1 MTRENNLNLSHTL
14 HSMIKIDGSSLL
26 IKEIASIAAGTENV
40 ELSENARMN
49 VQRSRRDL
57 EKHMAEGKT
66 MYGINTGF
74 GALMNVKIE
83 KKDLLKLQENL
94 IRSHSAG
101 SGEPLDERYVRAM
114 MIVRANS
121 LSKGYSGVTE
131 DLIDTLISALNRHV
145 TPIVPKYGSVG
156 ASGDLAP
163 LAHVALCLMGES
175 EVYFEGRKMKSIDAL
190 NLAGIKKHIFL
201 EKEGVAFIN
210 GTSAISGILAVAI
223 HDARRLMAQSTAAAS
238 ISLQALR
245 GTTKA
250 FTEWVVK
257 TRNHK
262 GQAKVSSMMRNLLSG
277 YSDNTNRVQD
287 AYSIRCIP
295 QVHGAV
301 LDTLDYCS
309 SVLEREVN
317 SVTDN
322 PILNGEEVISAGNFH
337 GEPVALASDF
347 LSIALTDLG
356 NIAERRIF
364 RLTDSNLSGL
374 PPFLTEKS
382 GLNSG
387 MMIAQYT
394 AASLC
399 NMNKVLAHPASSDTI
414 PTSANQEDHVSMG
427 MNSALKLTEIIK
439 NLETIVS
446 IEFLA
451 AAQAAD
457 LSGIDLSKQTKRI
470 LESIRKSIKHLD
482 DDREQHTDIV
492 KMQGLMR
499 SEEFN
504 SLMPEL

>member
-1 MTRENNLNLSHTL
+1 
-14 HSMIKIDGSSLL
+14 MIQIDGSSLS
-26 IKEIASIAAGTENV
+26 IKQIASVAAGSEKV
-40 ELSENARMN
+40 ELGKSARLN
-49 VQRSRRDL
+49 VQKSRKNL
-57 EKHMAEGKT
+57 EKHIADGKT
-66 MYGINTGF
+66 IYGINTGF

-101 SGEPLDERYVRAM
+101 VGDPLDERYVRAM

-131 DLIDTLISALNRHV
+131 ELIDTLLAAVNSHV
-145 TPIVPKYGSVG
+145 TPMVPRYGSVG

-175 EVYFEGRKMKSIDAL
+175 EVFFEGRRMKSIDAL
-190 NLAGIKKHIFL
+190 NLAGIKNHIFL

-223 HDARRLMAQSTAAAS
+223 HDARKLIAQSIAAAS
-238 ISLQALR
+238 ISLQALK

-250 FTEWVVK
+250 FTEWVVE
-257 TRNHK
+257 TRSHK
-262 GQAKVSSMMRNLLSG
+262 GQAKVSSMMRNLLTG
-277 YSDNTNRVQD
+277 YADNKTRVQD

-322 PILNGEEVISAGNFH
+322 PILNEEEVISAGNFH

-356 NIAERRIF
+356 NIIERRIF
-364 RLTDSNLSGL
+364 RLTDSSLSGL

-387 MMIAQYT
+387 MMIPQYT

-399 NMNKVLAHPASSDTI
+399 NMNKVLAHPASSDSI

-427 MNSALKLTEIIK
+427 MNSALKLSEIIK
-439 NLETIVS
+439 NLESIVA

-457 LSGIDLSKQTKRI
+457 LSGVELSAAGKKMLQ
-470 LESIRKSIKHLD
+470 SIRKSVKHLD

-492 KMQGLMR
+492 KMRELMR
-499 SEEFN
+499 SDEFH
-504 SLMPEL
+504 SLIPEL

>member
-1 MTRENNLNLSHTL
+1 
-14 HSMIKIDGSSLL
+14 MIQIDGSSLS
-26 IKEIASIAAGTENV
+26 IKQIASVAAGSEKV
-40 ELSENARMN
+40 ELGKSARLN
-49 VQRSRRDL
+49 VQKSRKNL
-57 EKHMAEGKT
+57 EKHIADGKT
-66 MYGINTGF
+66 IYGINTGF

-101 SGEPLDERYVRAM
+101 VGDPLDGRYVRAM

-131 DLIDTLISALNRHV
+131 ELIDTLLAAVNSHV
-145 TPIVPKYGSVG
+145 TPMVPRYGSVG

-175 EVYFEGRKMKSIDAL
+175 EVFFEGRRMNSIDAL
-190 NLAGIKKHIFL
+190 NLAGIKNHIFL

-223 HDARRLMAQSTAAAS
+223 HNARKLIAQSTAAAS
-238 ISLQALR
+238 ISLQALK

-250 FTEWVVK
+250 FTEWVVE
-257 TRNHK
+257 TRSHK
-262 GQAKVSSMMRNLLSG
+262 GQAKVSSMMRNLLTG
-277 YSDNTNRVQD
+277 YADNKTRVQD

-322 PILNGEEVISAGNFH
+322 PILNEEEVISAGNFH

-356 NIAERRIF
+356 NIIERRIF
-364 RLTDSNLSGL
+364 RLTDSSLSGL

-387 MMIAQYT
+387 MMIPQYT

-427 MNSALKLTEIIK
+427 MNSALKLSEIIK
-439 NLETIVS
+439 NLESIVA

-457 LSGIDLSKQTKRI
+457 LSGVELSAAGKKMLQ
-470 LESIRKSIKHLD
+470 SIRKSVKHLD

-492 KMQGLMR
+492 KMLELMR

-504 SLMPEL
+504 SLIPEL

>member
-1 MTRENNLNLSHTL
+1 
-14 HSMIKIDGSSLL
+14 MIQIDGSSLS
-26 IKEIASIAAGTENV
+26 IKQIASVAAGSEKV
-40 ELSENARMN
+40 ELGKSARLN
-49 VQRSRRDL
+49 VQKSRKNL
-57 EKHMAEGKT
+57 EKHIADGKT
-66 MYGINTGF
+66 IYGINTGF
-74 GALMNVKIE
+74 GALMNVKID

-101 SGEPLDERYVRAM
+101 VGDPLDERYVRAM

-131 DLIDTLISALNRHV
+131 ELIDTLLAAVNSHV
-145 TPIVPKYGSVG
+145 TPMVPRYGSVG

-175 EVYFEGRKMKSIDAL
+175 EVFFEGRRMKSIDAL
-190 NLAGIKKHIFL
+190 NLAGIKNHIFL

-223 HDARRLMAQSTAAAS
+223 HDARKLIAQSTAAAS
-238 ISLQALR
+238 ISLQALK

-250 FTEWVVK
+250 FTEWVVE
-257 TRNHK
+257 TRSHK
-262 GQAKVSSMMRNLLSG
+262 GQAKVSSMMRNLLTG
-277 YSDNTNRVQD
+277 YADNKTRVQD

-322 PILNGEEVISAGNFH
+322 PILNEEEVISAGNFH

-356 NIAERRIF
+356 NIIERRIF
-364 RLTDSNLSGL
+364 RLTDSSLSGL

-387 MMIAQYT
+387 MMIPQYT

-427 MNSALKLTEIIK
+427 MNSALKLSEIIK
-439 NLETIVS
+439 NLESIVA

-457 LSGIDLSKQTKRI
+457 LSGVELSAPGKKI
-470 LESIRKSIKHLD
+470 LQSIRKSVKHLD

-492 KMQGLMR
+492 KMRELMR
-499 SEEFN
+499 SDEFH
-504 SLMPEL
+504 SLIPEL

>member
-1 MTRENNLNLSHTL
+1 
-14 HSMIKIDGSSLL
+14 MIQIDGSSLS
-26 IKEIASIAAGTENV
+26 IKQIASVAAGSEKV
-40 ELSENARMN
+40 ELGKSARLN
-49 VQRSRRDL
+49 VQKSRKNL
-57 EKHMAEGKT
+57 EKHIADGKT
-66 MYGINTGF
+66 IYGINTGF
-74 GALMNVKIE
+74 GALMNVKID

-101 SGEPLDERYVRAM
+101 VGDPLDERYVRAM

-131 DLIDTLISALNRHV
+131 ELIDTLLAAVNSHV
-145 TPIVPKYGSVG
+145 TPMVPRYGSVG

-175 EVYFEGRKMKSIDAL
+175 EVFFEGRRMKSIDAL
-190 NLAGIKKHIFL
+190 NLAGIKNHIFL

-223 HDARRLMAQSTAAAS
+223 HNARKLIAQSTAAAS
-238 ISLQALR
+238 ISLQALK

-250 FTEWVVK
+250 FTEWVVE
-257 TRNHK
+257 TRSHK
-262 GQAKVSSMMRNLLSG
+262 GQAKVSSMMRNLLTG
-277 YSDNTNRVQD
+277 YADNKTRVQD

-322 PILNGEEVISAGNFH
+322 PILNEEEVISAGNFH

-356 NIAERRIF
+356 NIIERRIF
-364 RLTDSNLSGL
+364 RLTDSSLSGL

-387 MMIAQYT
+387 MMIPQYT

-427 MNSALKLTEIIK
+427 MNSALKLSEIIK
-439 NLETIVS
+439 NLESIVA

-457 LSGIDLSKQTKRI
+457 LSGVELSAPGKKI
-470 LESIRKSIKHLD
+470 LQSIRKSVKHLD

-492 KMQGLMR
+492 KMLELMR

-504 SLMPEL
+504 SLIPEL

>member
-1 MTRENNLNLSHTL
+1 
-14 HSMIKIDGSSLL
+14 MIQIDGSSLS
-26 IKEIASIAAGTENV
+26 IKQIASVAAGSEKV
-40 ELSENARMN
+40 ELGKSARLN
-49 VQRSRRDL
+49 VQKSRKNL
-57 EKHMAEGKT
+57 EKHIADGKT
-66 MYGINTGF
+66 IYGINTGF

-101 SGEPLDERYVRAM
+101 VGDPLDERYVRAM

-131 DLIDTLISALNRHV
+131 ELIDTLLAAVNSHV
-145 TPIVPKYGSVG
+145 TPMVPRYGSVG

-175 EVYFEGRKMKSIDAL
+175 EVFFEGRRMKSIDAL
-190 NLAGIKKHIFL
+190 NLAGIKNHIFL

-223 HDARRLMAQSTAAAS
+223 HDARKLIAQSIAAAS
-238 ISLQALR
+238 ISLQALK

-250 FTEWVVK
+250 FTEWVVE
-257 TRNHK
+257 TRSHK
-262 GQAKVSSMMRNLLSG
+262 GQAKVSSMMRNLLTG
-277 YSDNTNRVQD
+277 YADNKTRVQD

-322 PILNGEEVISAGNFH
+322 PILNEEEVISAGNFH

-356 NIAERRIF
+356 NIIERRIF
-364 RLTDSNLSGL
+364 RLTDSSLSGL

-387 MMIAQYT
+387 MMIPQYT

-427 MNSALKLTEIIK
+427 MNSALKLSEIIK
-439 NLETIVS
+439 NLESIVA

-457 LSGIDLSKQTKRI
+457 LSGVELSAAGKKMLQ
-470 LESIRKSIKHLD
+470 SIRKSVKHLD

-492 KMQGLMR
+492 KMRELMR
-499 SEEFN
+499 SDEFH
-504 SLMPEL
+504 SLIPEL

>member
-1 MTRENNLNLSHTL
+1 
-14 HSMIKIDGSSLL
+14 MIQIDGSSLS
-26 IKEIASIAAGTENV
+26 IKQIASVAAGSEKV
-40 ELSENARMN
+40 ELGKSARLN
-49 VQRSRRDL
+49 VQKSRKNL
-57 EKHMAEGKT
+57 EKHIADGKT
-66 MYGINTGF
+66 IYGINTGF

-101 SGEPLDERYVRAM
+101 VGDPLDERYVRAM

-131 DLIDTLISALNRHV
+131 ELIDTLLAAVNRHV
-145 TPIVPKYGSVG
+145 TPMVPRYGSVG

-175 EVYFEGRKMKSIDAL
+175 EVFFEGRRMKSIDAL
-190 NLAGIKKHIFL
+190 NLAGIKNHIFL

-223 HDARRLMAQSTAAAS
+223 HNARKLIAQSTAAAS
-238 ISLQALR
+238 ISLQALK

-250 FTEWVVK
+250 FTEWVVE
-257 TRNHK
+257 TRSHK
-262 GQAKVSSMMRNLLSG
+262 GQAKVSSMMRNLLTG
-277 YSDNTNRVQD
+277 YADNKTRVQD

-322 PILNGEEVISAGNFH
+322 PILNEEEVISAGNFH

-356 NIAERRIF
+356 NIIERRIF
-364 RLTDSNLSGL
+364 RLTDSSLSGL

-387 MMIAQYT
+387 MMIPQYT

-427 MNSALKLTEIIK
+427 MNSALKLSEIIK
-439 NLETIVS
+439 NLESIVA

-457 LSGIDLSKQTKRI
+457 LSGVELSAPGKKI
-470 LESIRKSIKHLD
+470 LQSIRKSVKHLD

-492 KMQGLMR
+492 KMLELMR

-504 SLMPEL
+504 SLIPEL

>member
-1 MTRENNLNLSHTL
+1 
-14 HSMIKIDGSSLL
+14 MIQIDGSSLS
-26 IKEIASIAAGTENV
+26 IKQIASVAAGSEKV
-40 ELSENARMN
+40 ELGKSARLN
-49 VQRSRRDL
+49 VQKSRKNL
-57 EKHMAEGKT
+57 EKHIADGKT
-66 MYGINTGF
+66 IYGINTGF
-74 GALMNVKIE
+74 GALMNVKID

-101 SGEPLDERYVRAM
+101 VGDPLDERYVRAM

-131 DLIDTLISALNRHV
+131 ELIDTLLAAVNSHV
-145 TPIVPKYGSVG
+145 TPMVPRYGSVG

-175 EVYFEGRKMKSIDAL
+175 EVFFEGRRMKSIDAL
-190 NLAGIKKHIFL
+190 NLAGIKNHIFL

-223 HDARRLMAQSTAAAS
+223 HDARKLIAQSTAAAS
-238 ISLQALR
+238 ISLQALK

-250 FTEWVVK
+250 FTEWVVE
-257 TRNHK
+257 TRSHK
-262 GQAKVSSMMRNLLSG
+262 GQAKVSSMMRNLLTG
-277 YSDNTNRVQD
+277 YADNKTRVQD

-322 PILNGEEVISAGNFH
+322 PILNEEEVISAGNFH

-356 NIAERRIF
+356 NIIERRIF
-364 RLTDSNLSGL
+364 RLTDSSLSGL

-387 MMIAQYT
+387 MMIPQYT

-427 MNSALKLTEIIK
+427 MNSALKLSEIIK
-439 NLETIVS
+439 NLESIVS

-457 LSGIDLSKQTKRI
+457 LSGVELSASGKRI
-470 LESIRKSIKHLD
+470 LHVIRKNVKHLD
-482 DDREQHTDIV
+482 DDREQRSDIV
-492 KMQGLMR
+492 KMLELMR

-504 SLMPEL
+504 SLLPEL

>member
-1 MTRENNLNLSHTL
+1 
-14 HSMIKIDGSSLL
+14 MIEIDGSSLSV
-26 IKEIASIAAGTENV
+26 KQIASVSVGTDKVELSKNARLNVQKSRMNLEKHIAAG
-40 ELSENARMN
+40 
-49 VQRSRRDL
+49 
-57 EKHMAEGKT
+57 KT
-66 MYGINTGF
+66 IYGINTGF

-101 SGEPLDERYVRAM
+101 VGDPLDERYVRAM

-131 DLIDTLISALNRHV
+131 ELIDTLLAAVNSHV
-145 TPIVPKYGSVG
+145 TPMVPRYGSVG

-190 NLAGIKKHIFL
+190 NLAGIKKHTFL

-223 HDARRLMAQSTAAAS
+223 HDARKLMAQSIAAAS
-238 ISLQALR
+238 ISLQALK

-250 FTEWVVK
+250 FTEWVVE

-262 GQAKVSSMMRNLLSG
+262 GQAKVSSMMRDLLSG
-277 YSDNTNRVQD
+277 YADNTDRVQD

-309 SVLEREVN
+309 SILEREVN

-322 PILNGEEVISAGNFH
+322 PILNEEEVISAGNFH

-364 RLTDSNLSGL
+364 RLTDSSLSGL

-387 MMIAQYT
+387 MMIPQYT

-427 MNSALKLTEIIK
+427 MNSALKLSEIIK
-439 NLETIVS
+439 NLESIVS

-457 LSGIDLSKQTKRI
+457 LSGVELSASGKRI
-470 LESIRKSIKHLD
+470 LHVIRKNVKHLD
-482 DDREQHTDIV
+482 DDREQRSDIV
-492 KMQGLMR
+492 KMLELMR

-504 SLMPEL
+504 SLLPEL

>member
-1 MTRENNLNLSHTL
+1 
-14 HSMIKIDGSSLL
+14 MIQIDGSSLS
-26 IKEIASIAAGTENV
+26 IKQIASVAAGSEKV
-40 ELSENARMN
+40 ELGKSARLN
-49 VQRSRRDL
+49 VQKSRKNL
-57 EKHMAEGKT
+57 EKHIADGKT
-66 MYGINTGF
+66 IYGINTGF
-74 GALMNVKIE
+74 GALMNVKID

-101 SGEPLDERYVRAM
+101 VGDPLDERYVRAM

-131 DLIDTLISALNRHV
+131 ELIDTLLAAVNSHV
-145 TPIVPKYGSVG
+145 TPMVPRYGSVG

-175 EVYFEGRKMKSIDAL
+175 EVFFEGRRMKSIDAL
-190 NLAGIKKHIFL
+190 NLAGIKNHIFL

-223 HDARRLMAQSTAAAS
+223 HDARKLIAQSIAAAS
-238 ISLQALR
+238 ISLQALK

-250 FTEWVVK
+250 FTEWVVE
-257 TRNHK
+257 TRSHK
-262 GQAKVSSMMRNLLSG
+262 GQAKVSSMMRNLLTG
-277 YSDNTNRVQD
+277 YADNKTRVQD

-322 PILNGEEVISAGNFH
+322 PILNEEEVISAGNFH

-356 NIAERRIF
+356 NIIERRIF
-364 RLTDSNLSGL
+364 RLTDSSLSGL

-387 MMIAQYT
+387 MMIPQYT

-427 MNSALKLTEIIK
+427 MNSALKLSEIIK
-439 NLETIVS
+439 NLESIVA

-457 LSGIDLSKQTKRI
+457 LSGVELSAPGKKI
-470 LESIRKSIKHLD
+470 LQSIRKSVKHLD

-492 KMQGLMR
+492 KMLELMR

-504 SLMPEL
+504 SLIPEL

>member
-1 MTRENNLNLSHTL
+1 
-14 HSMIKIDGSSLL
+14 MIEIDGSSLSL
-26 IKEIASIAAGTENV
+26 KQIASVSAGTDKVELSKNARLNVQKSRKNLEKHIAAG
-40 ELSENARMN
+40 
-49 VQRSRRDL
+49 
-57 EKHMAEGKT
+57 KT
-66 MYGINTGF
+66 IYGINTGF

-101 SGEPLDERYVRAM
+101 VGDPLDERYVRAM

-131 DLIDTLISALNRHV
+131 ELIDTLLAAVNSHV
-145 TPIVPKYGSVG
+145 TPMVPRYGSVG

-190 NLAGIKKHIFL
+190 NLAGIKKHTFL

-223 HDARRLMAQSTAAAS
+223 HDARKLMAQSIAAAS
-238 ISLQALR
+238 ISLQALK

-250 FTEWVVK
+250 FTEWVVE

-262 GQAKVSSMMRNLLSG
+262 GQAKVSSMMRDLLSG
-277 YSDNTNRVQD
+277 YADNTDRVQD

-309 SVLEREVN
+309 SILEREVN

-322 PILNGEEVISAGNFH
+322 PILNSEEVISAGNFH

-364 RLTDSNLSGL
+364 RLTDSSLSGL

-387 MMIAQYT
+387 MMIPQYT

-427 MNSALKLTEIIK
+427 MNSALKLSEIIK
-439 NLETIVS
+439 NLESIVS

-457 LSGIDLSKQTKRI
+457 LSGVELSASGKRI
-470 LESIRKSIKHLD
+470 LHVIRKNVKHLD
-482 DDREQHTDIV
+482 DDREQRSDIV
-492 KMQGLMR
+492 KMLELMR

-504 SLMPEL
+504 SLLPEL

>member
-1 MTRENNLNLSHTL
+1 
-14 HSMIKIDGSSLL
+14 MIQIDGSSLS
-26 IKEIASIAAGTENV
+26 IKQIASVAAGSEKV
-40 ELSENARMN
+40 ELGKSARLN
-49 VQRSRRDL
+49 VQKSRKNL
-57 EKHMAEGKT
+57 EKHIADGKT
-66 MYGINTGF
+66 IYGINTGF

-101 SGEPLDERYVRAM
+101 VGDPLDERYVRAM

-131 DLIDTLISALNRHV
+131 ELIDTLLAAVNSHV
-145 TPIVPKYGSVG
+145 TPMVPRYGSVG

-175 EVYFEGRKMKSIDAL
+175 ELFFEGRRMKSIDAL
-190 NLAGIKKHIFL
+190 NLAGIKNHIFL

-223 HDARRLMAQSTAAAS
+223 HDARKLIAQSIAAAS
-238 ISLQALR
+238 ISLQALK

-250 FTEWVVK
+250 FTEWVVE
-257 TRNHK
+257 TRSHK
-262 GQAKVSSMMRNLLSG
+262 GQAKVSSMMRNLLTG
-277 YSDNTNRVQD
+277 YADNKTRVQD

-322 PILNGEEVISAGNFH
+322 PILNEEEVISAGNFH

-356 NIAERRIF
+356 NIIERRIF
-364 RLTDSNLSGL
+364 RLTDSSLSGL

-387 MMIAQYT
+387 MMIPQYT

-427 MNSALKLTEIIK
+427 MNSALKLSEIIK
-439 NLETIVS
+439 NLESIVA

-457 LSGIDLSKQTKRI
+457 LSGVELSAAGKKMLQ
-470 LESIRKSIKHLD
+470 SIRKSVKHLD

-492 KMQGLMR
+492 KMLELMR

-504 SLMPEL
+504 SLIPEL

>member
-1 MTRENNLNLSHTL
+1 
-14 HSMIKIDGSSLL
+14 MIQIDGSSLS
-26 IKEIASIAAGTENV
+26 IKQIASVAAGSEKV
-40 ELSENARMN
+40 ELGKSARLN
-49 VQRSRRDL
+49 VQKSRKNL
-57 EKHMAEGKT
+57 EKHIADGKT
-66 MYGINTGF
+66 IYGINTGF

-101 SGEPLDERYVRAM
+101 VGDPLDERYVRAM

-131 DLIDTLISALNRHV
+131 ELIDTLLAAVNSHV
-145 TPIVPKYGSVG
+145 TPMVPRYGSVG

-175 EVYFEGRKMKSIDAL
+175 EVFFEGRRMKSIDAL
-190 NLAGIKKHIFL
+190 NLAGIKNHIFL

-223 HDARRLMAQSTAAAS
+223 HDARKLIAQSIAAAS
-238 ISLQALR
+238 ISLQALK

-257 TRNHK
+257 TRSHN
-262 GQAKVSSMMRNLLSG
+262 GQAKVSSMMRSLLTG
-277 YSDNTNRVQD
+277 YADNKTRVQD

-322 PILNGEEVISAGNFH
+322 PILNEEEVISAGNFH

-356 NIAERRIF
+356 NIIERRIF
-364 RLTDSNLSGL
+364 RLTDSSLSGL

-387 MMIAQYT
+387 MMIPQYT

-427 MNSALKLTEIIK
+427 MNSALKLSEIIK
-439 NLETIVS
+439 NLESIVA

-457 LSGIDLSKQTKRI
+457 LSGVELSAPGKKI
-470 LESIRKSIKHLD
+470 LQSIRKSVKHLD

-492 KMQGLMR
+492 KMLELMR

-504 SLMPEL
+504 SLIPEL

>member
-1 MTRENNLNLSHTL
+1 
-14 HSMIKIDGSSLL
+14 MIQIDGSSLS
-26 IKEIASIAAGTENV
+26 IKQIASVAAGSEKV
-40 ELSENARMN
+40 ELGKSARLN
-49 VQRSRRDL
+49 VQKSRKNL
-57 EKHMAEGKT
+57 EKHIADGKT
-66 MYGINTGF
+66 IYGINTGF

-101 SGEPLDERYVRAM
+101 VGDPLDERYVRAM

-131 DLIDTLISALNRHV
+131 ELIDTLLAAVNSHV
-145 TPIVPKYGSVG
+145 TPMVPRYGSVG

-175 EVYFEGRKMKSIDAL
+175 EVFFEGRRMKSIDAL
-190 NLAGIKKHIFL
+190 NLAGIKNHIFL

-223 HDARRLMAQSTAAAS
+223 HDARKLIAQSIAAAS
-238 ISLQALR
+238 ISLQALK

-250 FTEWVVK
+250 FTEWVVE
-257 TRNHK
+257 TRSHK
-262 GQAKVSSMMRNLLSG
+262 GQAKVSSMMRNLLTG
-277 YSDNTNRVQD
+277 YADNKTRVQD

-322 PILNGEEVISAGNFH
+322 PILNEEEVISAGNFH

-356 NIAERRIF
+356 NIIERRIF
-364 RLTDSNLSGL
+364 RLTDSSLSGL

-387 MMIAQYT
+387 MMIPQYT

-427 MNSALKLTEIIK
+427 MNSALKLSEIIK
-439 NLETIVS
+439 NLESIVA

-457 LSGIDLSKQTKRI
+457 LSGVELSAAGKKMLQ
-470 LESIRKSIKHLD
+470 SIRKSVKHLD

-492 KMQGLMR
+492 KMLELMR

-504 SLMPEL
+504 SLIPEL

>member
-1 MTRENNLNLSHTL
+1 
-14 HSMIKIDGSSLL
+14 MIEIDGSSLSV
-26 IKEIASIAAGTENV
+26 KQIASVSVGTDKV
-40 ELSENARMN
+40 ELSKNARLN
-49 VQRSRRDL
+49 VQKSRKNL
-57 EKHMAEGKT
+57 EKHIADGKT
-66 MYGINTGF
+66 IYGINTGF

-101 SGEPLDERYVRAM
+101 VGDPLDERYVRAM

-131 DLIDTLISALNRHV
+131 ELIDTLLAAVNSHV
-145 TPIVPKYGSVG
+145 TPMVPRYGSVG

-190 NLAGIKKHIFL
+190 NLAGIKKHTFL

-223 HDARRLMAQSTAAAS
+223 HDARKIMAQSIAAAS
-238 ISLQALR
+238 ISLQALK

-250 FTEWVVK
+250 FTEWVVE

-262 GQAKVSSMMRNLLSG
+262 GQAKVSSMMRDLLSG
-277 YSDNTNRVQD
+277 YADNTDRVQD

-309 SVLEREVN
+309 SILEREVN

-322 PILNGEEVISAGNFH
+322 PILNEEEVISAGNFH

-364 RLTDSNLSGL
+364 RLTDSSLSGL

-387 MMIAQYT
+387 MMIPQYT

-427 MNSALKLTEIIK
+427 MNSALKLSEIIK
-439 NLETIVS
+439 NLESIVS

-457 LSGIDLSKQTKRI
+457 LSGVELSASGKRI
-470 LESIRKSIKHLD
+470 LHVIRKNVKHLD
-482 DDREQHTDIV
+482 DDREQRSDIV
-492 KMQGLMR
+492 KMLELMR

-504 SLMPEL
+504 SLLPEL

>member
-1 MTRENNLNLSHTL
+1 
-14 HSMIKIDGSSLL
+14 MIQIDGSSLS
-26 IKEIASIAAGTENV
+26 IKQIASVAAGSEKV
-40 ELSENARMN
+40 ELGKSARLN
-49 VQRSRRDL
+49 VQKSRKNL
-57 EKHMAEGKT
+57 EKHIADGKT
-66 MYGINTGF
+66 IYGINTGF
-74 GALMNVKIE
+74 GALMNVKID

-101 SGEPLDERYVRAM
+101 VGDPLDERYVRAM

-131 DLIDTLISALNRHV
+131 ELIDTLLAAVNSHV
-145 TPIVPKYGSVG
+145 TPMVPRYGSVG

-175 EVYFEGRKMKSIDAL
+175 EVFFEGRRMKSIDAL
-190 NLAGIKKHIFL
+190 NLAGIKNHIFL

-223 HDARRLMAQSTAAAS
+223 HDARKLIAQSTAAAS
-238 ISLQALR
+238 ISLQALK

-250 FTEWVVK
+250 FTEWVVE
-257 TRNHK
+257 TRSHK
-262 GQAKVSSMMRNLLSG
+262 GQAKVSSMMRNLLTG
-277 YSDNTNRVQD
+277 YADNKTRVQD

-322 PILNGEEVISAGNFH
+322 PILNEEEVISAGNFH

-356 NIAERRIF
+356 NIIERRIF
-364 RLTDSNLSGL
+364 RLTDSSLSGL

-387 MMIAQYT
+387 MMIPQYT

-427 MNSALKLTEIIK
+427 MNSALKLSEIIK
-439 NLETIVS
+439 NLESIVS

-457 LSGIDLSKQTKRI
+457 LSGIELSAPGKRI
-470 LESIRKSIKHLD
+470 LHIIRKNVKHLD

-492 KMQGLMR
+492 KMLELMR

-504 SLMPEL
+504 SLIPEL

>member
-1 MTRENNLNLSHTL
+1 
-14 HSMIKIDGSSLL
+14 MIEIDGSSLSL
-26 IKEIASIAAGTENV
+26 KQIASVSAGTDKVELSKNARLNVQKSRKNLEKHIAAG
-40 ELSENARMN
+40 
-49 VQRSRRDL
+49 
-57 EKHMAEGKT
+57 KT
-66 MYGINTGF
+66 IYGINTGF

-101 SGEPLDERYVRAM
+101 VGDPLDERYVRAM

-131 DLIDTLISALNRHV
+131 ELIDTLLAAVNSHV
-145 TPIVPKYGSVG
+145 TPMVPRYGSVG

-175 EVYFEGRKMKSIDAL
+175 EVFFEGRRMKSIDAL
-190 NLAGIKKHIFL
+190 NLAGIKNHIFL

-223 HDARRLMAQSTAAAS
+223 HDARKLIAQSTAAAS
-238 ISLQALR
+238 ISLQALK

-250 FTEWVVK
+250 FTEWVVE
-257 TRNHK
+257 TRSHK
-262 GQAKVSSMMRNLLSG
+262 GQAKVSSMMRNLLTG
-277 YSDNTNRVQD
+277 YADNKTRVQD

-322 PILNGEEVISAGNFH
+322 PILNEEEVISAGNFH

-356 NIAERRIF
+356 NIIERRIF
-364 RLTDSNLSGL
+364 RLTDSSLSGL

-387 MMIAQYT
+387 MMIPQYT

-427 MNSALKLTEIIK
+427 MNSALKLSEIIK
-439 NLETIVS
+439 NLESIVA

-457 LSGIDLSKQTKRI
+457 LSGVELSAPGKKI
-470 LESIRKSIKHLD
+470 LQSIRKSVKHLD

-492 KMQGLMR
+492 KMLELMR

-504 SLMPEL
+504 SLIPEL

>member
-1 MTRENNLNLSHTL
+1 
-14 HSMIKIDGSSLL
+14 MIQIDGSSLS
-26 IKEIASIAAGTENV
+26 IKQIASVAAGSEKV
-40 ELSENARMN
+40 ELGKSARLN
-49 VQRSRRDL
+49 VQKSRKNL
-57 EKHMAEGKT
+57 EKHIADGKT
-66 MYGINTGF
+66 IYGINTGF
-74 GALMNVKIE
+74 GALMNVKID

-101 SGEPLDERYVRAM
+101 VGDPLDERYVRAM

-131 DLIDTLISALNRHV
+131 ELIDTLLAAVNNHV
-145 TPIVPKYGSVG
+145 TPMVPRYGSVG

-175 EVYFEGRKMKSIDAL
+175 EVFFEGRRMKSIDAL
-190 NLAGIKKHIFL
+190 NLAGIKNHIFL

-223 HDARRLMAQSTAAAS
+223 HDARKLIAQSIAAAS
-238 ISLQALR
+238 ISLQALK

-250 FTEWVVK
+250 FTEWVVE
-257 TRNHK
+257 TRSHN
-262 GQAKVSSMMRNLLSG
+262 GQAKVSSMMRSLLTG
-277 YSDNTNRVQD
+277 YADNKTRVQD

-322 PILNGEEVISAGNFH
+322 PILNEEEVISAGNFH

-356 NIAERRIF
+356 NIIERRIF
-364 RLTDSNLSGL
+364 RLTDSSLSGL

-387 MMIAQYT
+387 MMIPQYT

-399 NMNKVLAHPASSDTI
+399 NMNKVLAHPASSDSI

-427 MNSALKLTEIIK
+427 MNSALKLSEIIK
-439 NLETIVS
+439 NLESIVA

-457 LSGIDLSKQTKRI
+457 LSGVELSAAGKKMLQ
-470 LESIRKSIKHLD
+470 SIRKSVKHLD

-492 KMQGLMR
+492 KMRELMR
-499 SEEFN
+499 SDEFH
-504 SLMPEL
+504 SLIPEL

>member
-1 MTRENNLNLSHTL
+1 
-14 HSMIKIDGSSLL
+14 MIQIDGSSLS
-26 IKEIASIAAGTENV
+26 IKQIASVAAGSEKV
-40 ELSENARMN
+40 ELGKSARLN
-49 VQRSRRDL
+49 VQKSRKNL
-57 EKHMAEGKT
+57 EKHIADGKT
-66 MYGINTGF
+66 IYGINTGF

-101 SGEPLDERYVRAM
+101 VGDPLDERYVRAM

-131 DLIDTLISALNRHV
+131 ELIDTLLAAVNSHV
-145 TPIVPKYGSVG
+145 TPMVPRYGSVG

-175 EVYFEGRKMKSIDAL
+175 EVFFEGRRMKSIDAL
-190 NLAGIKKHIFL
+190 NLAGIKNHIFL

-223 HDARRLMAQSTAAAS
+223 HDARKLIAQSTAAAS
-238 ISLQALR
+238 ISLQALK

-250 FTEWVVK
+250 FTEWVVE
-257 TRNHK
+257 TRSHK
-262 GQAKVSSMMRNLLSG
+262 GQAKVSSMMRNLLTG
-277 YSDNTNRVQD
+277 YADNKTRVQD

-322 PILNGEEVISAGNFH
+322 PILNEEEVISAGNFH

-356 NIAERRIF
+356 NIIERRIF
-364 RLTDSNLSGL
+364 RLTDSSLSGL

-387 MMIAQYT
+387 MMIPQYT

-427 MNSALKLTEIIK
+427 MNSALKLSEIIK
-439 NLETIVS
+439 NLESIVA

-457 LSGIDLSKQTKRI
+457 LSGVELSAPGKKI
-470 LESIRKSIKHLD
+470 LQSIRKSVKHLD

-492 KMQGLMR
+492 KMLELMR

-504 SLMPEL
+504 SLIPEL

>member
-1 MTRENNLNLSHTL
+1 
-14 HSMIKIDGSSLL
+14 MIQIDGSSLS
-26 IKEIASIAAGTENV
+26 IKQIASVAAGSEKV
-40 ELSENARMN
+40 ELGKSARLN
-49 VQRSRRDL
+49 VQKSRKNL
-57 EKHMAEGKT
+57 EKHIAEGKT
-66 MYGINTGF
+66 IYGINTGF

-101 SGEPLDERYVRAM
+101 VGDPLDERYVRAM

-121 LSKGYSGVTE
+121 LTKGYSGVTE
-131 DLIDTLISALNRHV
+131 ELIDTLLAAVNRHV
-145 TPIVPKYGSVG
+145 TPMVPRYGSVG

-175 EVYFEGRKMKSIDAL
+175 EVFFEGRRMKSIDAL
-190 NLAGIKKHIFL
+190 NLAGIKKHTFL

-210 GTSAISGILAVAI
+210 GTSAISGILAVVI
-223 HDARRLMAQSTAAAS
+223 HDARKLIAQSIAAAS
-238 ISLQALR
+238 ISLQALK

-250 FTEWVVK
+250 FTEWVVE
-257 TRNHK
+257 TRSHK
-262 GQAKVSSMMRNLLSG
+262 GQAKVSSMMRNLLTG
-277 YSDNTNRVQD
+277 YADNKTRVQD

-322 PILNGEEVISAGNFH
+322 PILNEEEVISAGNFH

-356 NIAERRIF
+356 NIIERRIF
-364 RLTDSNLSGL
+364 RLTDSSLSGL

-387 MMIAQYT
+387 MMIPQYT

-399 NMNKVLAHPASSDTI
+399 NMNKVLAHPASSDSI

-427 MNSALKLTEIIK
+427 MNSALKLSEIIK
-439 NLETIVS
+439 NLESIVA

-457 LSGIDLSKQTKRI
+457 LSGVQLSVAGKKMLQY
-470 LESIRKSIKHLD
+470 IRKSVKHLD

-492 KMQGLMR
+492 KMQELMR
-499 SEEFN
+499 SDGFN
-504 SLMPEL
+504 SLIPEL

>member
-1 MTRENNLNLSHTL
+1 
-14 HSMIKIDGSSLL
+14 MIQIDGSSLS
-26 IKEIASIAAGTENV
+26 IKQIASVAAGSEKV
-40 ELSENARMN
+40 ELGKSARLN
-49 VQRSRRDL
+49 VQKSRKNL
-57 EKHMAEGKT
+57 EKHIADGKT
-66 MYGINTGF
+66 IYGINTGF
-74 GALMNVKIE
+74 GALMNVKID

-101 SGEPLDERYVRAM
+101 VGDPLDERYVRAM

-131 DLIDTLISALNRHV
+131 ELIDTLLAAVNSHV
-145 TPIVPKYGSVG
+145 TPMVPRYGSVG

-175 EVYFEGRKMKSIDAL
+175 EVFFEGRRMKSIDAL
-190 NLAGIKKHIFL
+190 NLAGIKNHIFL

-223 HDARRLMAQSTAAAS
+223 HDARKLIAQSTAAAS
-238 ISLQALR
+238 ISLQALK

-250 FTEWVVK
+250 FTEWVVE
-257 TRNHK
+257 TRSHK
-262 GQAKVSSMMRNLLSG
+262 GQAKVSSMMRNLLTG
-277 YSDNTNRVQD
+277 YADNKTRVQD

-322 PILNGEEVISAGNFH
+322 PILNEEEVISAGNFH

-356 NIAERRIF
+356 NIIERRIF
-364 RLTDSNLSGL
+364 RLTDSSLSGL

-387 MMIAQYT
+387 MMIPQYT

-427 MNSALKLTEIIK
+427 MNSALKLSEIIK
-439 NLETIVS
+439 NLESIVA

-457 LSGIDLSKQTKRI
+457 LSGVELSAPGKKI
-470 LESIRKSIKHLD
+470 LQSIRKSVKHLD

-492 KMQGLMR
+492 KMLELMR

-504 SLMPEL
+504 SLIPEL

>member
-1 MTRENNLNLSHTL
+1 
-14 HSMIKIDGSSLL
+14 MIQIDGSSLS
-26 IKEIASIAAGTENV
+26 IKQIASVAAGSEKV
-40 ELSENARMN
+40 ELGKSARLN
-49 VQRSRRDL
+49 VQKSRKNL
-57 EKHMAEGKT
+57 EKHIADGKT
-66 MYGINTGF
+66 IYGINTGF
-74 GALMNVKIE
+74 GALMNVKID

-101 SGEPLDERYVRAM
+101 VGDPLDERYVRAM

-131 DLIDTLISALNRHV
+131 ELIDTLLAAVNRHV
-145 TPIVPKYGSVG
+145 TPMVPRYGSVG

-175 EVYFEGRKMKSIDAL
+175 EVFFEGRRMKSIDAL
-190 NLAGIKKHIFL
+190 NLAGIKNHIFL

-223 HDARRLMAQSTAAAS
+223 HDARKLIAQSIAAAS
-238 ISLQALR
+238 ISLQALK

-250 FTEWVVK
+250 FTEWVVE
-257 TRNHK
+257 TRSHK
-262 GQAKVSSMMRNLLSG
+262 GQAKVSSMMRNLLTG
-277 YSDNTNRVQD
+277 YADNKTRVQD

-322 PILNGEEVISAGNFH
+322 PILNEEEVISAGNFH

-356 NIAERRIF
+356 NIIERRIF
-364 RLTDSNLSGL
+364 RLTDSSLSGL

-387 MMIAQYT
+387 MMIPQYT

-427 MNSALKLTEIIK
+427 MNSALKLSEIIK
-439 NLETIVS
+439 NLESIVA

-457 LSGIDLSKQTKRI
+457 LSGVELSAAGKKMLQ
-470 LESIRKSIKHLD
+470 SIRKSVKHLD

-492 KMQGLMR
+492 KMLELMR

-504 SLMPEL
+504 SLIPEL

>member
-1 MTRENNLNLSHTL
+1 
-14 HSMIKIDGSSLL
+14 MIQIDGSSLS
-26 IKEIASIAAGTENV
+26 IKQIASVAAGSEKV
-40 ELSENARMN
+40 ELGKSARLN
-49 VQRSRRDL
+49 VQKSRKNL
-57 EKHMAEGKT
+57 EKHIADGKT
-66 MYGINTGF
+66 IYGINTGF

-101 SGEPLDERYVRAM
+101 VGDPLDERYVRAM

-131 DLIDTLISALNRHV
+131 ELIDTLLAAVNSHV
-145 TPIVPKYGSVG
+145 TPMVPRYGSVG

-175 EVYFEGRKMKSIDAL
+175 EVFFEGRRMKSIDAL
-190 NLAGIKKHIFL
+190 NLAGIKNHIFL

-223 HDARRLMAQSTAAAS
+223 HDARKLIAQSIAAAS
-238 ISLQALR
+238 ISLQALK

-250 FTEWVVK
+250 FTEWVVE
-257 TRNHK
+257 TRSHK
-262 GQAKVSSMMRNLLSG
+262 GQAKVSSMMRNLLTG
-277 YSDNTNRVQD
+277 YADNKTRVQD

-322 PILNGEEVISAGNFH
+322 PILNEEEVISAGNFH

-356 NIAERRIF
+356 NIIERRIF
-364 RLTDSNLSGL
+364 RLTDSSLSGL

-387 MMIAQYT
+387 MMIPQYT

-399 NMNKVLAHPASSDTI
+399 NMNKVLAHPASSDSI

-427 MNSALKLTEIIK
+427 MNSALKLSEIIK
-439 NLETIVS
+439 NLESIVA

-457 LSGIDLSKQTKRI
+457 LSGVELSAPGKKI
-470 LESIRKSIKHLD
+470 LQSIRKSVKHLD

-492 KMQGLMR
+492 KMLELMR

-504 SLMPEL
+504 SLIPEL

>member
-1 MTRENNLNLSHTL
+1 
-14 HSMIKIDGSSLL
+14 MIEIDGSSLSV
-26 IKEIASIAAGTENV
+26 KQIASVSVGTDKVELSKNARLNVQKSRMNLEKHIAAG
-40 ELSENARMN
+40 
-49 VQRSRRDL
+49 
-57 EKHMAEGKT
+57 KT
-66 MYGINTGF
+66 IYGINTGF

-101 SGEPLDERYVRAM
+101 VGDPLDERYVRAM

-131 DLIDTLISALNRHV
+131 ELIDTLLAAVNSHV
-145 TPIVPKYGSVG
+145 TPMVPRYGSVG

-190 NLAGIKKHIFL
+190 NLAGIKKHTFL

-223 HDARRLMAQSTAAAS
+223 HDARKLMAQSIAAAS
-238 ISLQALR
+238 ISLQALK

-250 FTEWVVK
+250 FTEWVVE

-262 GQAKVSSMMRNLLSG
+262 GQAKVSSMMRDLLSG
-277 YSDNTNRVQD
+277 YADNTDRVQD

-309 SVLEREVN
+309 SILEREVN

-322 PILNGEEVISAGNFH
+322 PILNEEEVISAGNFH

-364 RLTDSNLSGL
+364 RLTDSSLSGL
-374 PPFLTEKS
+374 PAFLTEKS

-387 MMIAQYT
+387 MMIPQYT

-427 MNSALKLTEIIK
+427 MNSALKLSEIIK
-439 NLETIVS
+439 NLESIVS

-457 LSGIDLSKQTKRI
+457 LSGVELSASGKRI
-470 LESIRKSIKHLD
+470 LHVIRKNVKHLD
-482 DDREQHTDIV
+482 DDREQRSDIV
-492 KMQGLMR
+492 KMLELMR

-504 SLMPEL
+504 SLLPEL

>member
-1 MTRENNLNLSHTL
+1 
-14 HSMIKIDGSSLL
+14 MIEIDGSSLSV
-26 IKEIASIAAGTENV
+26 KQIASVSVGTDKVELSKNARLNVQKSRKNLEKHIAAG
-40 ELSENARMN
+40 
-49 VQRSRRDL
+49 
-57 EKHMAEGKT
+57 KT
-66 MYGINTGF
+66 IYGINTGF

-101 SGEPLDERYVRAM
+101 VGDPLDERYVRAM

-131 DLIDTLISALNRHV
+131 ELIDTLLAAVNSHV
-145 TPIVPKYGSVG
+145 TPMVPRYGSVG

-190 NLAGIKKHIFL
+190 NLAGIKKHTFL

-223 HDARRLMAQSTAAAS
+223 HDARKIMAQSIAAAS
-238 ISLQALR
+238 ISLQALK

-250 FTEWVVK
+250 FTEWVVE
-257 TRNHK
+257 TRSHK
-262 GQAKVSSMMRNLLSG
+262 GQAKVSSMMRNLLTG
-277 YSDNTNRVQD
+277 YADNKTRVQD

-322 PILNGEEVISAGNFH
+322 PILNEEEVISAGNFH

-364 RLTDSNLSGL
+364 RLTDSSLSGL

-387 MMIAQYT
+387 MMIPQYT

-427 MNSALKLTEIIK
+427 MNSALKLSEIIK
-439 NLETIVS
+439 NLESIVS

-457 LSGIDLSKQTKRI
+457 LSGVELSAPGKRI
-470 LESIRKSIKHLD
+470 LHVIRKNVKHLD
-482 DDREQHTDIV
+482 DDREQRSDIV
-492 KMQGLMR
+492 KMLELMR

-504 SLMPEL
+504 SLLPEL

>member
-1 MTRENNLNLSHTL
+1 
-14 HSMIKIDGSSLL
+14 MIQIDGSSLS
-26 IKEIASIAAGTENV
+26 IKQIASVAAGSEKV
-40 ELSENARMN
+40 ELGKSARLN
-49 VQRSRRDL
+49 VQKSRKNL
-57 EKHMAEGKT
+57 EKHIADGKT
-66 MYGINTGF
+66 IYGINTGF

-101 SGEPLDERYVRAM
+101 VGDPLDERYVRAM

-131 DLIDTLISALNRHV
+131 ELIDSLLAAVNSHV
-145 TPIVPKYGSVG
+145 TPMVPRYGSVG

-175 EVYFEGRKMKSIDAL
+175 EVFFEGRRMKSIDAL
-190 NLAGIKKHIFL
+190 NLAGIKNHIFL

-223 HDARRLMAQSTAAAS
+223 HDARKLIAQSTAAAS
-238 ISLQALR
+238 ISLQALK

-250 FTEWVVK
+250 FTEWVVE
-257 TRNHK
+257 TRSHK
-262 GQAKVSSMMRNLLSG
+262 GQAKVSSMMRNLLTG
-277 YSDNTNRVQD
+277 YADNKTRVQD

-322 PILNGEEVISAGNFH
+322 PILNEEEVISAGNFH

-356 NIAERRIF
+356 NIIERRIF
-364 RLTDSNLSGL
+364 RLTDSSLSGL

-387 MMIAQYT
+387 MMIPQYT

-427 MNSALKLTEIIK
+427 MNSALKLSEIIK
-439 NLETIVS
+439 NLESIVA

-457 LSGIDLSKQTKRI
+457 LSGVELSAAGKKMLQ
-470 LESIRKSIKHLD
+470 SIRKSVKHLD

-492 KMQGLMR
+492 KMRELMR
-499 SEEFN
+499 SDEFH
-504 SLMPEL
+504 SLIPEL

>member
-1 MTRENNLNLSHTL
+1 
-14 HSMIKIDGSSLL
+14 MIEIDGSSLSV
-26 IKEIASIAAGTENV
+26 KQIASVSVGTDKVELSKNARLNVQKSRKNLEKHIAAG
-40 ELSENARMN
+40 
-49 VQRSRRDL
+49 
-57 EKHMAEGKT
+57 KT
-66 MYGINTGF
+66 IYGINTGF

-101 SGEPLDERYVRAM
+101 VGDPLNERYVRAM

-131 DLIDTLISALNRHV
+131 ELIDTLLAAVNSHV
-145 TPIVPKYGSVG
+145 TPMVPRYGSVG

-190 NLAGIKKHIFL
+190 NLAGIKKHTFL

-223 HDARRLMAQSTAAAS
+223 HDARKLMAQSIAAAS
-238 ISLQALR
+238 ISLQALK

-250 FTEWVVK
+250 FTEWVVE

-262 GQAKVSSMMRNLLSG
+262 GQAKVSSMMRTLLSG
-277 YSDNTNRVQD
+277 YADNTDRVQD

-309 SVLEREVN
+309 SILEREVN

-322 PILNGEEVISAGNFH
+322 PILNEEEVISAGNFH

-364 RLTDSNLSGL
+364 RLTDSSLSGL

-387 MMIAQYT
+387 MMIPQYT

-427 MNSALKLTEIIK
+427 MNSALKLSEIIK
-439 NLETIVS
+439 NLESIVS

-457 LSGIDLSKQTKRI
+457 LSGVELSASGKRI
-470 LESIRKSIKHLD
+470 LHVIRKNVKHLD
-482 DDREQHTDIV
+482 DDREQRSDIV
-492 KMQGLMR
+492 KMLELMR

-504 SLMPEL
+504 SLLPEL

>member
-1 MTRENNLNLSHTL
+1 
-14 HSMIKIDGSSLL
+14 MIEIDGSSLSV
-26 IKEIASIAAGTENV
+26 KQIASVSVGTDKVELSKNARLNVQKSRKNLEKHIAAG
-40 ELSENARMN
+40 
-49 VQRSRRDL
+49 
-57 EKHMAEGKT
+57 KT
-66 MYGINTGF
+66 IYGINTGF

-101 SGEPLDERYVRAM
+101 VGDPLDERYVRAM

-131 DLIDTLISALNRHV
+131 ELIDTLLAAVNSHV
-145 TPIVPKYGSVG
+145 TPMVPRYGSVG

-190 NLAGIKKHIFL
+190 NFAGIKKHTFL

-223 HDARRLMAQSTAAAS
+223 HDARKLMAQSIAAAS
-238 ISLQALR
+238 ISLQALK

-250 FTEWVVK
+250 FTEWVVE

-262 GQAKVSSMMRNLLSG
+262 GQAKVSSMMRDLLSG
-277 YSDNTNRVQD
+277 YADNTDRVQD

-309 SVLEREVN
+309 SILEREVN

-322 PILNGEEVISAGNFH
+322 PILNEEEVISAGNFH

-364 RLTDSNLSGL
+364 RLTDSSLSGL

-387 MMIAQYT
+387 MMIPQYT

-399 NMNKVLAHPASSDTI
+399 NMNKVLGYPRC
-414 PTSANQEDHVSMG
+414 
-427 MNSALKLTEIIK
+427 L
-439 NLETIVS
+439 
-446 IEFLA
+446 
-451 AAQAAD
+451 
-457 LSGIDLSKQTKRI
+457 
-470 LESIRKSIKHLD
+470 
-482 DDREQHTDIV
+482 
-492 KMQGLMR
+492 
-499 SEEFN
+499 
-504 SLMPEL
+504 

>member
-1 MTRENNLNLSHTL
+1 
-14 HSMIKIDGSSLL
+14 MIQIDGSSLS
-26 IKEIASIAAGTENV
+26 IKQIASVAAGTDKV
-40 ELSENARMN
+40 ELSKSARLN
-49 VQRSRRDL
+49 VQKSRKNL
-57 EKHMAEGKT
+57 EKHIADGKT
-66 MYGINTGF
+66 IYGINTGF

-101 SGEPLDERYVRAM
+101 VGDPLDERYVRAM

-131 DLIDTLISALNRHV
+131 ELIDTLLAAVNSHV
-145 TPIVPKYGSVG
+145 TPMVPRYGSVG

-175 EVYFEGRKMKSIDAL
+175 EVFFEGRRMKSIDAL
-190 NLAGIKKHIFL
+190 NLAGIKNHIFL

-223 HDARRLMAQSTAAAS
+223 HDARKLIAQSIAAAS
-238 ISLQALR
+238 ISLQALK

-250 FTEWVVK
+250 FTEWVVE
-257 TRNHK
+257 TRSHK
-262 GQAKVSSMMRNLLSG
+262 GQAKVSSMMRNLLTG
-277 YSDNTNRVQD
+277 YADNKTRVQD

-322 PILNGEEVISAGNFH
+322 PILNEEEVISAGNFH

-356 NIAERRIF
+356 NIIERRIF
-364 RLTDSNLSGL
+364 RLTDSSLSGL

-387 MMIAQYT
+387 MMIPQYT

-427 MNSALKLTEIIK
+427 MNSALKLSEIIK
-439 NLETIVS
+439 NLESIVA

-457 LSGIDLSKQTKRI
+457 LSGVELSAAGKKMLQ
-470 LESIRKSIKHLD
+470 SIRKSVKHLD

-492 KMQGLMR
+492 KMLELMR

-504 SLMPEL
+504 SLIPEL